1 MMLVRCLLQPGQDVS
16 LFVVMMICSPA
27 KVVVGCVLNSPAMVF
42 VRLVFK
48 QPGHGL
54 CSLSV

>member
-1 MMLVRCLLQPGQDVS
+1 
-16 LFVVMMICSPA
+16 MICSPA

-54 CSLSV
+54 CSLFYVIMMSGVGAMFMIDVCMLM